1 MDDFSYPAD
10 INLNEEHCF
19 NDSNDNSIRCV
30 SEIMIPKILT
40 ATPPHA
46 LFMDCTHDN
55 ETPFEKRTVEDTLP
69 NAALVA
75 LCSSAIG
82 SVYGYDEIF
91 PHLLNLVTKKTLRH
105 FYSYW

>member
-1 MDDFSYPAD
+1 
-10 INLNEEHCF
+10 
-19 NDSNDNSIRCV
+19 
-30 SEIMIPKILT
+30 MIPRVLT
-40 ATPPHA
+40 AIPPHA

-55 ETPFEKRTVEDTLP
+55 ETPYQRRTVEDTLP

-91 PHLLNLVTKKTLRH
+91 PHLLDLVNEKRHYATEGCDGIASIKTHLECD
-105 FYSYW
+105 

>member
-1 MDDFSYPAD
+1 MAGGPLAPISLFLWMTSPYPAD

-55 ETPFEKRTVEDTLP
+55 ETPFEKRTVEDTFAQCCIGGSL
-69 NAALVA
+69 LVRHWIC
-75 LCSSAIG
+75 LW
-82 SVYGYDEIF
+82 
-91 PHLLNLVTKKTLRH
+91 LRRNFFH
-105 FYSYW
+105 IY